1 MSALDNLLLQID
13 SFIRKYYK
21 NELWKGLV
29 FWTSFLFASWL
40 VFATVEYFGRFNSVV
55 RGILF
60 FAFVLGNGYLIVRFC
75 IIPLL
80 RLFEFGKRIGRE
92 QAAIIIGK
100 FFPNVSD
107 RLLNTLQLNNMLNEN
122 DRSYELLAASVSQR
136 SQELTVVPFVDAV
149 RQDELKKYLK
159 FGIPI
164 ILLFI
169 SVCVL
174 APRWIVDGSS
184 NVINYSKAQEA
195 PFEFSLVSSKK
206 AINEGENVPVRVRIE
221 GMYVPE
227 KCFVVSSRGKY
238 LMKRVRKNEME
249 FVFDNVRQDLNFHF
263 ESEGFSS
270 NAYDIAVIGKSSMGN
285 VKATLVYPK
294 YLNRKPQEV
303 SNIASVE
310 MPEGTLVKWQI
321 RTKNT
326 KNVKAI
332 WADKTRSFD
341 GDDLRWEETYRN
353 SGTLRFK
360 MANRFTGKIDSS
372 ALVLD
377 VVKDAYP
384 LIVVNE
390 NVDSIKSS
398 IRSFSGVV
406 SDDYGLRSLT
416 FVYKIKRKSGKEI
429 QHSIPVKKV
438 SGIND
443 QFVFTVDFS
452 REELQLEDDLYYYF
466 RVSDNDGVNGSK
478 SSNSTTFKYELPT
491 LSELNDKREKTQED
505 LKKDLNDVLKRTDD
519 FQKDVEKLKK
529 SLNEKSKND
538 FKSLEQI
545 QNLQQE
551 QQSLMDDLKAIQET
565 MESSNEEKQQ
575 LSEQSEEML
584 EQQELIEKLM
594 EELMDDEL
602 KELLKQLEEMMKK
615 NDKENLQKS
624 SEQLEQTTEQKK
636 NQMDRT
642 MEMLKRLQVN
652 EKIDALEDKLKE
664 LSEEQEKL
672 KENVQDEKLSKE
684 KAVEK
689 QDELKKK
696 FEEVKKDVEEMKKL
710 NEELKKP
717 MEMGDFKEMEDA
729 IDKEMND
736 AKENLSEGKNS
747 KASKSQKSA
756 ADKMK
761 EMAEQMNN
769 MQQQSNKKQN
779 EEDMTLIRLLLEN
792 LMVLSFDEESNMNA
806 FTKVKNNDPGYRR
819 LGRRQRSLIDDSRV
833 VEDSLIALAERQPK
847 MAQYID
853 TELKSIKN
861 NFSSI
866 LDDID
871 NHDKWK
877 LNQHQQLV
885 MTSYNNLALIL
896 NESLESMQAQ
906 AQAQSK
912 QQGNGSCD
920 NPGGSGSGKPS
931 QGSGEMGTE
940 DMKEMLKKQLEQMK
954 KGPNPGG
961 KQPGDKPGD
970 GNSGM
975 PGLGNKE
982 IAKMAAQQTAIR
994 QQLEKLR
1001 NEMNKEGQGKGNG
1014 LNPLINELEKQEKDL
1029 INKKFT
1035 PEMIR
1040 RQQDILTRL
1049 LESEKAMRE
1058 RGFEEKRESNS
1069 GKNVNPGNLIRFDE
1083 YKKQNLGQIEML
1095 KTVDPV
1101 LTPYYK
1107 SKASEYF
1114 NLP

>member
-60 FAFVLGNGYLIVRFC
+60 FAFVLGNGYLIIRYC
-75 IIPLL
+75 AIPLL

-92 QAAIIIGK
+92 QAAVIIGR
-100 FFPNVSD
+100 FFPSVSD

-149 RQDELKKYLK
+149 RQDELKRYLK

-164 ILLFI
+164 LLLFI
-169 SVCVL
+169 TVCVV

-195 PFEFSLVSSKK
+195 PFDFKLISSTK
-206 AINEGENVPVRVRIE
+206 AVNEGENVPVRVKID
-221 GMYVPE
+221 GLYVPE

-270 NAYDIAVIGKSSMGN
+270 DNFNLAVIGKSSMGN
-285 VKATLVYPK
+285 VKATLIYPK
-294 YLNRKPQEV
+294 YLNRKPAEV
-303 SNIASVE
+303 SNVASVE
-310 MPEGTLVKWQI
+310 MPEGTLVKWHI

-326 KNVKAI
+326 KKVNAV
-332 WADKTRSFD
+332 WGGKTRTFE
-341 GDDLRWEETYRN
+341 GDELNWEDTYRS

-360 MANRFTGKIDSS
+360 MTNRFTGSTDSS
-372 ALVLD
+372 SLVLD

-390 NVDSIKSS
+390 SVDSVKTS
-398 IRSFSGVV
+398 IRSFSGVI

-416 FVYKIKRKSGKEI
+416 FNYKIKRKSGKEI
-429 QHSIPVKKV
+429 QRSIPVKKV

-452 REELQLEDDLYYYF
+452 REELQLEDELYYYF

-478 SSNSTTFKYELPT
+478 SSNSITFKYEVPT

-505 LKKDLNDVLKRTDD
+505 LKKNLDDVLKRTNE
-519 FQKDVEKLKK
+519 FQDDVEKLKQN
-529 SLNEKSKND
+529 LNQKSKND
-538 FKSLEQI
+538 FKNLEQI

-551 QQSLMDDLKAIQET
+551 QQSLMDDLKDIQET
-565 MESSNEEKQQ
+565 MKSSNEEKQQ

-594 EELMDDEL
+594 EQLMDDEL
-602 KELLKQLEEMMKK
+602 KDLLKQLEEMMKK
-615 NDKENLQKS
+615 NDKESIQKS
-624 SEQLEQTTEQKK
+624 SEQLEQSAEQKK

-652 EKIDALEDKLKE
+652 EKIDAIEDKLKE
-664 LSEEQEKL
+664 LSE
-672 KENVQDEKLSKE
+672 
-684 KAVEK
+684 K
-689 QDELKKK
+689 QDELR
-696 FEEVKKDVEEMKKL
+696 EDVEENKISKENAVKEQEEIKKEFEQLKKELEEMNKL
-710 NEELKKP
+710 NDELKKP
-717 MEMGDFKEMEDA
+717 MDIDDFNEMKQE
-729 IDKEMND
+729 IDKELND
-736 AKENLSEGKNS
+736 AKENLSDGKNS
-747 KASKSQKSA
+747 KASKNQKSSSE
-756 ADKMK
+756 KMK
-761 EMAEQMNN
+761 EMAEQLNN
-769 MQQQSNKKQN
+769 QQQQSNKKQN

-792 LMVLSFDEESNMNA
+792 LMVLSFDEEANMNA
-806 FTKVKNNDPGYRR
+806 FAKVKNNDPNYRR

-833 VEDSLIALAERQPK
+833 VEDSLLALAERQPK
-847 MAQYID
+847 VAQFID
-853 TELKSIKN
+853 TELKSIKS
-861 NFSSI
+861 NFESI

-920 NPGGSGSGKPS
+920 NPGGSGKGKPS

-940 DMKEMLKKQLEQMK
+940 DMKEMLKKQLDQMK

-1014 LNPLINELEKQEKDL
+1014 LNPLIKELEKQEKDL
-1029 INKKFT
+1029 INKQFS

-1049 LESEKAMRE
+1049 LESEKAIRE